1 MPNIK
6 PEDVKAY
13 IISLIGKYENQVEDV
28 VKTSTKAL
36 SKQIKPELKGYSR
49 KGGHLYR
56 TGAYQRGWSFR
67 TISGKNQFQI
77 KTYNRNKPS
86 LVHLLEFGHNPPMV
100 KARAYPHVR
109 QTELKYLQK
118 LMEEIRKGVEEWH

>member
-1 MPNIK
+1 MPDIK
-6 PEDVKAY
+6 PEQVQAY
-13 IISLIGKYENQVEDV
+13 IISLIDKYEKQVGEV
-28 VKTSTKAL
+28 VKEKTRSLAKD
-36 SKQIKPELKGYSR
+36 IKPELKGYSR
-49 KGGHLYR
+49 KGGQLYR
-56 TGAYQRGWSFR
+56 TGKYQSGWSAR
-67 TISGKNQFQI
+67 TINRKDQFQI

-118 LMEEIRKGVEEWH
+118 LMEEIERGITE